1 MPTQHTHTHTHTHV
15 HMCIHCLWIA
25 VFPPCPGWEGEKGRL
40 LCLTIYHVP
49 RNGILY
55 MGSIPAVKAAP
66 VYYLSACEFFS
77 VLLTENHTHTHTHT
91 HMHAHVLSRFICGC
105 LCDPMDCSPSG
116 SPILGIFQANRV
128 GCHDLL
134 QGIFPTQGQNLIS
147 CVSCIAEDTE
157 TLVQSFLKNLTNR
170 GAWQA
175 TVHGVTRVGHDRAT
189 KQQYAYIQSTTI
201 SHHFY

>member
-1 MPTQHTHTHTHTHV
+1 
-15 HMCIHCLWIA
+15 MCIHCLWIA

-91 HMHAHVLSRFICGC
+91 HTHACTCAQSLHLWLTLWPYGLQPIRLPYPWDFPGKPSRLPWPPPGD
-105 LCDPMDCSPSG
+105 LPNPG
-116 SPILGIFQANRV
+116 TKPHLLRILHCRRHRDASS
-128 GCHDLL
+128 
-134 QGIFPTQGQNLIS
+134 IFPEKSHEQRSLAGYSPWGHKSWTW
-147 CVSCIAEDTE
+147 
-157 TLVQSFLKNLTNR
+157 QSN
-170 GAWQA
+170 
-175 TVHGVTRVGHDRAT
+175 
-189 KQQYAYIQSTTI
+189 
-201 SHHFY
+201 